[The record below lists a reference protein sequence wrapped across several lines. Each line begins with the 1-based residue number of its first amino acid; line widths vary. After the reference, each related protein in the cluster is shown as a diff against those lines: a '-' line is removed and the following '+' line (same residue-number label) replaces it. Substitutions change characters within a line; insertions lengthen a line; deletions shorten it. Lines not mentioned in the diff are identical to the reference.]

1 MSNRRFLDFKLYE
14 QINLIDI
21 LTMWPN
27 FVGTFAVHFNL
38 ELFKLNTFK
47 AVDSMSCADYE
58 W

>member
-1 MSNRRFLDFKLYE
+1 MSNRCFLDFKLYE

-27 FVGTFAVHFNL
+27 FMGTFAVHFNL

-47 AVDSMSCADYE
+47 AADSMSCVDYE